1 MILMALGAPLILN
14 ELVVLPGGTVSS
26 SESLCR
32 NWWLVSSV
40 RFALLALT
48 QLPIVPSKSVLA

>member
-1 MILMALGAPLILN
+1 MALGAPLILN

-32 NWWLVSSV
+32 NWWLVSTV